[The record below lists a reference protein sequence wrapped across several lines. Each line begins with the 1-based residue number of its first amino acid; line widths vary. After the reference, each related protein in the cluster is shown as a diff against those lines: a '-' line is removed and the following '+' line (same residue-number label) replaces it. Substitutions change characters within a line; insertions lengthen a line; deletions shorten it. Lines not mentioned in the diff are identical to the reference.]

1 MNKED
6 DMRLAHMALWTRD
19 ISAASDFWQRY
30 FNAEVGPLYRSA
42 RRPGFTS
49 CFVRVASD
57 QFQIEL
63 MSAPWVDEKSADE
76 CMGWDHIAISL
87 GDAKAVDA
95 LAERCRTDG
104 ILLSGPRLTGD
115 GFYEAVIAA
124 PDGTRIEITS

>member
-1 MNKED
+1 
-6 DMRLAHMALWTRD
+6 MRLAHMALWTRD
-19 ISAASDFWQRY
+19 ITRSADFWQRY

-49 CFVRVASD
+49 CFVRLPLD
-57 QFQIEL
+57 QLQIEL

-76 CMGWDHIAISL
+76 CLGWDHIAISL
-87 GDAKAVDA
+87 GKAEAVDT

-115 GFYEAVIAA
+115 GFYEAVIVA
-124 PDGTRIEITS
+124 PDGTRVEITS